1 MVTVILKRVAH
12 SVFVLIGLSML
23 IFTIARAV
31 PGDPARMALGAR
43 APEEVVE
50 RLREAMRLGEPL
62 PVQYYYW
69 VRDALHGDLG
79 TSLVTRRPVLQDVAE
94 FLPATMELVLF
105 AGIIMATFGIL
116 FGAVSAYYANRW
128 VDNVVRAFAY
138 MGIVTPPFV
147 FAIFFILLFAYV
159 LDILPVM
166 GRFSPGITPP
176 PTITGM
182 IVLDSLIAGNFD
194 AALNGLK
201 HIILP
206 GVALSLA
213 GLSQL
218 ARITRSSMTDNL
230 GKDYIAAERAQ
241 GIPSRVIMLKYL
253 LKPSLIPGVSILGLD
268 FAMLL
273 SNAFL
278 VELIFNWPGLSRY
291 GMNAMLSKDLNA
303 IIAVIM
309 VLGLLIVIVNVI
321 VDLVVAYL
329 DPRIRLRAERGK

>member
-1 MVTVILKRVAH
+1 MAIFVLKRVAH
-12 SVFVLIGLSML
+12 SIYVLIGLSML
-23 IFTIARAV
+23 IFTIGRAV

-50 RLREAMRLGEPL
+50 RLRETMRLGEPL
-62 PVQYYYW
+62 PMQYYYW
-69 VRDALHGDLG
+69 VRDALQGDLG
-79 TSLVTRRPVLQDVAE
+79 NSLVTRRPVLQDVAE

-105 AGIIMATFGIL
+105 AGIIMAIFGIL
-116 FGAVSAYYANRW
+116 FGAISAYYANRW
-128 VDNVVRAFAY
+128 VDNVVRVFAY

-166 GRFSPGITPP
+166 GRLSPGITPP

-182 IVLDSLIAGNFD
+182 IMLDSLITGNFD
-194 AALNGLK
+194 VALNGLK
-201 HIILP
+201 HVILP

-213 GLSQL
+213 GLSQQ

-241 GIPSRVIMLKYL
+241 GIPGRVIMFKYL

-278 VELIFNWPGLSRY
+278 VELVFNWPGLSRY

-303 IIAVIM
+303 VIAVIM
-309 VLGLLIVIVNVI
+309 ILGLLIVIVNVI